1 MGGQSERTEA
11 YLEYIPENVEE
22 PPSEY
27 RNARKDV
34 DILKYSILEA
44 TITPLVF
51 HFTVKKTKK
60 AHNLLVR

>member
-22 PPSEY
+22 QPSEH

-34 DILKYSILEA
+34 DILKYNILEV
-44 TITPLVF
+44 TITSLVF
-51 HFTVKKTKK
+51 HFTVENTKGT
-60 AHNLLVR
+60 